1 MRIRTFLM
9 ATIAGLA
16 FSGAVGAEPM
26 PFAAHRAVYELSL
39 LKATG
44 RKAPEAVTGRIILE
58 FTGSACDGYVT
69 NFRQVTELQP
79 GEGDAHVADMRST
92 TFEDADAKTFSFRIE
107 TKVDRITT
115 ETVDGNA
122 SHASDGAMKIN
133 LQKPFEAKLDRDS
146 GILFPTQHMR
156 QILKAAREGSRLDE
170 TQAFDGSDTG
180 EKIFNT
186 LSVIGAVIDKP
197 AEDKPMQIDALKGVR
212 RWPVSISYFD
222 AAKPDTPPQYVLS
235 FDLYENG
242 IARALRLDYGDFV
255 LGGDMTELAY
265 LGDGACKK

>member
-1 MRIRTFLM
+1 MRFRSFLL
-9 ATIAGLA
+9 APLCGLVLPA
-16 FSGAVGAEPM
+16 AAAAEPM
-26 PFAAHRAVYELSL
+26 PFAAHRAVYDLSL
-39 LKATG
+39 LKSTG

-69 NFRQVTELQP
+69 NFRQVTELSP
-79 GEGDAHVADMRST
+79 GEGDPHVADMRST
-92 TFEDADAKTFSFRIE
+92 TFEDADARTFSFKIE
-107 TKVDRITT
+107 TRVDQITT
-115 ETVDGNA
+115 ETVDGSA
-122 SHASDGAMKIN
+122 THASDGAMKIN
-133 LQKPFEAKLDRDS
+133 LQKPFAAKLDRDS
-146 GILFPTQHMR
+146 GIVFPTQHMKK
-156 QILKAAREGSRLDE
+156 ILNAARAGSKLIE

-186 LSVIGAVIDKP
+186 LSVIGAVIDTP
-197 AEDKPMQIDALKGVR
+197 ADDKPMQIDALKGVK

-242 IARALRLDYGDFV
+242 IARALKLDYGDFV
-255 LGGDMTELAY
+255 LGGSVTELAY